1 MIMNKRK
8 NLKKLCE
15 KYFDAWSRKDLDGLA
30 SMFAVDIILQDW
42 EVMANGIFKVLEA
55 NKAIFDKV
63 STVKVDVTDM
73 YQDQKH
79 NHRVVCALFI
89 TVNAGAK
96 DETSLRVIDVIGFD
110 SDDKINFIDA
120 FKSS

>member
-1 MIMNKRK
+1 MMRKRK

-15 KYFDAWSRKDLDGLA
+15 KYFDLWSRKDLDGLA

-42 EVMANGIFKVLEA
+42 EIMANGVFKVLEA

-63 STVKVDVTDM
+63 STLKVEVTDM
-73 YQDQKH
+73 YQDQDH
-79 NHRVVCALFI
+79 SNRVVCTLFI
-89 TVNAGAK
+89 TVNAGSK

-110 SDDKINFIDA
+110 TDDKINFIDA